1 MVGEPIRER
10 LARHVWLF
18 DDGRVRRP
26 HGITDRAR
34 FMDIAA
40 IDLTNCEDEPIR
52 IPGVIQPHGALIA
65 AGADDGVV
73 SHASENLAD
82 FLGIGPMEAIG
93 RRLSDLVGEAA
104 LGPGARD
111 VGGLE
116 DGPPPAYLFTA
127 LPGPE
132 GAGCDAI
139 VHRAGGRIILE
150 FEPGRGRSDGS
161 AADLHHGTR
170 AAVAALR
177 RAPSLAGM
185 YEECARRVREISGF
199 DRVMVYRFDDDW
211 NGVVAAE
218 ARRDDMEPFLGL
230 HYPASD
236 IPRQARE
243 LYARN
248 WLRFIADR
256 DYTPREILPPC
267 GPGSPDPLDLGRS
280 VLRSVSPVHLQY
292 LRNMG
297 VGASMSI
304 SLLKGDRL
312 WGLIACHHE
321 SPRYVPY
328 DVRTTCELLAQVMSM
343 QLVAREEEERSRYG
357 ARMQSI
363 RAGLAARIGRMDDV
377 ALALTEPDAALI
389 EFLDATGAAVVAG
402 GEVHR
407 VGATPGE
414 DEILEISDRL
424 AGREVGEVFATD
436 RLGPELGLEA
446 VGAVAAGLLT
456 VPIAVDG
463 RDRVMWFRPEQVREV
478 NWAGDPAKSVTKG
491 EGAARLSPRGS
502 FALWKEVVRGRCR
515 PWSPGEVAAALD
527 FRRDLAEILAARA
540 GELASRN
547 RVLQRRGDEK
557 EEMLAGER
565 AARGE
570 AERLNRLK
578 DEFVATLSH
587 ELRTPLAAILGWVH
601 LLRRGGDG
609 PSVESACEVIERN
622 ARAQV
627 AMIED
632 LLDVSRIASGKLRID
647 VQPTALA
654 GAVAAAVETVSPA
667 AAAKGVRIERIFNPG
682 DDLQITGDPTRL
694 QQIFWNLLSN
704 AVKFTPKGGRV
715 QVVIERVDS
724 HVEVIVADSGRGIAP
739 EFLPHVFD
747 RFRQQDAASNRTH
760 GGLGLGLSIVRN
772 LVELHGGTIYAR
784 SDGEGKGAEFVVSL
798 PLRAVSRAGR
808 DRRAPAGAME
818 EDAFDLRDVRLLV
831 LDDESDAR
839 EMLRRVFEER
849 GATVVAA
856 ATADEALTAYRDGAF
871 DAVVSDVGMPT
882 VDGYEFIRRLRAIE
896 AASGRP
902 RRPAVALTAYARAED
917 RRRALVAGFQSHV
930 AKPVEPAEITA
941 VVASL
946 VDRI

>member
-1 MVGEPIRER
+1 
-10 LARHVWLF
+10 
-18 DDGRVRRP
+18 
-26 HGITDRAR
+26 
-34 FMDIAA
+34 MDSPA

-52 IPGVIQPHGALIA
+52 IPGLIQPHGALIA
-65 AGADDGVV
+65 AGADDGVI

-82 FLGIGPMEAIG
+82 FLGIAPAEAIG

-104 LGPGARD
+104 LGAGAMD
-111 VGGLE
+111 LAALE
-116 DGPPPAYLFTA
+116 DGSPPAYLFTA
-127 LPGPE
+127 IPGPE

-150 FEPGRGRSDGS
+150 FEPARGRPGGS
-161 AADLHHGTR
+161 SADLHHMTR

-177 RAPSLAGM
+177 RAPLLAEM
-185 YEECARRVREISGF
+185 YEECARWVREISGF

-218 ARRDDMEPFLGL
+218 ARRDDLEPFLGL

-256 DYTPREILPPC
+256 DYPPRRVLPPC
-267 GPGSPDPLDLGRS
+267 GPTSPEPLDLGRS
-280 VLRSVSPVHLQY
+280 VLRSVSPIHLQY

-312 WGLIACHHE
+312 WGLVACHHYA
-321 SPRYVPY
+321 PRYVPY

-343 QLVAREEEERSRYG
+343 QLVSREEIEKSRYG
-357 ARMQSI
+357 ARVQSV
-363 RAGLAARIGRMDDV
+363 RVALAARIGRMEDV
-377 ALALTEPDAALI
+377 SLALTEPDSSLI
-389 EFLDATGAAVVAG
+389 ELLDATGAAVVVG

-407 VGATPGE
+407 VGSTPGVE
-414 DEILEISDRL
+414 EILGIVDRL

-436 RLGPELGLEA
+436 RLGPDLGLEA

-478 NWAGDPAKSVTKG
+478 NWAGDPAKSVAKG
-491 EGAARLSPRGS
+491 QGTARLSPRGS

-515 PWSPGEVAAALD
+515 PWSPGEIAAALD
-527 FRRDLAEILAARA
+527 FRRDLAEVLAARA

-547 RVLQRRGDEK
+547 LMLQRHGDEK

-565 AARGE
+565 AARSE
-570 AERLNRLK
+570 AERLNRVK

-601 LLRRGGDG
+601 LLRRGDG
-609 PSVESACEVIERN
+609 PGVEAACEVIERN

-632 LLDVSRIASGKLRID
+632 MLDVSRIASGKLRLD
-647 VQPTALA
+647 VQPTDLA
-654 GAVAAAVETVSPA
+654 GAVAAAVETIAPA
-667 AAAKGVRIERIFNPG
+667 AAAKGVRIERIVDPG
-682 DDLQITGDPTRL
+682 EAAQITGDPTRL

-704 AVKFTPKGGRV
+704 AVKFTPRGGRV
-715 QVVIERVDS
+715 QVVVERVDS
-724 HVEVIVADSGRGIAP
+724 HVEVVVADSGQGIAP

-784 SDGEGKGAEFVVSL
+784 SDGEGKGAEFVVAL

-808 DRRAPAGAME
+808 DRREPAVALE
-818 EDAFDLRDVRLLV
+818 EDSLDLRGVKILV
-831 LDDESDAR
+831 LDDEADAR
-839 EMLRRVFEER
+839 EILRRVFEER
-849 GATVVAA
+849 GATVEAA
-856 ATADEALTAYRDGAF
+856 ATADEALAAYRDGAF
-871 DAVVSDVGMPT
+871 DALVSDVGMPT
-882 VDGYEFIRRLRAIE
+882 VDGYEFIRRLRAFE
-896 AASGRP
+896 ASSGRP
-902 RRPAVALTAYARAED
+902 RRPAVALTAYARPED